1 MWVWYR
7 WHNQL
12 PSKEW
17 WVKWQCSK
25 LHHWHHLGGGG
36 GGSFQSIFNWL
47 YLGLV
52 TTSWWHIILNSSQ
65 HLHHAFLASG
75 ALKSFFA
82 TEIPTPSKGEHIHH
96 SSSVGGSP
104 CTCFLVN
111 GSQCSHPYLWTRCI
125 PMIGT
130 NTRKNPMTPRHH
142 GVCITDLTRSW
153 TWFILEILR

>member
-1 MWVWYR
+1 MLQVTSLTSFSGR
-7 WHNQL
+7 RRRFIPIRFQL
-12 PSKEW
+12 
-17 WVKWQCSK
+17 
-25 LHHWHHLGGGG
+25 
-36 GGSFQSIFNWL
+36 
-47 YLGLV
+47 
-52 TTSWWHIILNSSQ
+52 IISRIVYCLLMAHYAELIT

-75 ALKSFFA
+75 APKSFFA

-142 GVCITDLTRSW
+142 GVCITDLTRS
-153 TWFILEILR
+153 

>member
-1 MWVWYR
+1 M
-7 WHNQL
+7 
-12 PSKEW
+12 S
-17 WVKWQCSK
+17 
-25 LHHWHHLGGGG
+25 HHCNHLGGGG
-36 GGSFQSIFNWL
+36 GGSFHSYFMFL

-52 TTSWWHIILNSSQ
+52 LTSSDTIIPNSSQ
-65 HLHHAFLASG
+65 HSHHALLASG
-75 ALKSFFA
+75 APKSFFA

-142 GVCITDLTRSW
+142 GVCITDLTRS
-153 TWFILEILR
+153 

>member
-1 MWVWYR
+1 M
-7 WHNQL
+7 
-12 PSKEW
+12 S
-17 WVKWQCSK
+17 
-25 LHHWHHLGGGG
+25 HHCNHLGGGG
-36 GGSFQSIFNWL
+36 GGSFHSYFMFL

-52 TTSWWHIILNSSQ
+52 LTSSDTIIPNSS
-65 HLHHAFLASG
+65 HSHHALLASG
-75 ALKSFFA
+75 APRSFFA
-82 TEIPTPSKGEHIHH
+82 IEIPTPSKGEHIHH

-142 GVCITDLTRSW
+142 GVCITDLTRS
-153 TWFILEILR
+153 